1 MFIWRV
7 QVRHPADRRVKPGE
21 PEAEGHRDL
30 HRGRE
35 ARVQPL
41 PGRAALRGVPQGVP
55 GRVHVQ
61 RGPAPLI
68 PHGGGRHGDLLA
80 GTFTVTSLFLFCF
93 RTCVSSS
100 CEQHD
105 L

>member
-1 MFIWRV
+1 V

-21 PEAEGHRDL
+21 PEAERHRDL

-55 GRVHVQ
+55 GRIHVQ
-61 RGPAPLI
+61 RGPAPF
-68 PHGGGRHGDLLA
+68 PHGGRRHGDLLA
-80 GTFTVTSLFLFCF
+80 SILTPSFSFVSVP
-93 RTCVSSS
+93 VSSS
-100 CEQHD
+100 CE
-105 L
+105 

>member
-1 MFIWRV
+1 M
-7 QVRHPADRRVKPGE
+7 QVRHPADRRVEPGE

-61 RGPAPLI
+61 RGPAPLLL
-68 PHGGGRHGDLLA
+68 PLGGRRHGNILA
-80 GTFTVTSLFLFCF
+80 SIVCHLSFVF
-93 RTCVSSS
+93 VPV
-100 CEQHD
+100 
-105 L
+105 